1 MVAYRMNSKAI
12 AIVVNGGKVSF
23 GCGKKFP
30 YLGNPEA
37 FLSKVLDFAPGK
49 KKPRI
54 GASLKPCPYIRPESV
69 TPSQSDGM
77 PLVIGRGRGC

>member
-37 FLSKVLDFAPGK
+37 LLSKVLDFAPGK
-49 KKPRI
+49 KNR
-54 GASLKPCPYIRPESV
+54 E
-69 TPSQSDGM
+69 
-77 PLVIGRGRGC
+77 

>member
-49 KKPRI
+49 KNR
-54 GASLKPCPYIRPESV
+54 E
-69 TPSQSDGM
+69 
-77 PLVIGRGRGC
+77 